1 MTWVFW
7 SPCFHLP
14 RVQITDVGH
23 QALLSA
29 GSFWC
34 GVFHCP
40 GCWGSWLGH
49 PWLVHRET
57 LQLWHRMILGL
68 FPVPSRASF
77 PGLHL
82 SWMLPTSGLF
92 PLLSWGCSVLCARLP
107 VASLFR
113 CIEDSDFSP
122 AVPSLSLFSV
132 LRATIWGH
140 THNQTVVSLS
150 LNPSPSP
157 RFHRL
162 SLRSQLQSSAGLLH
176 ESPAPSSE
184 L

>member
-113 CIEDSDFSP
+113 CIED
-122 AVPSLSLFSV
+122 
-132 LRATIWGH
+132 W
-140 THNQTVVSLS
+140 
-150 LNPSPSP
+150 
-157 RFHRL
+157 
-162 SLRSQLQSSAGLLH
+162 LQSCCCFLEPFQCPEGHYLRPHSQSDCRFIVLK
-176 ESPAPSSE
+176 PKP
-184 L
+184 